1 MNYTTRIIVGEVAK
15 TLTNIVDRKR
25 GRFIEVLQAV
35 VESVP
40 VPEFPDVEINP
51 EFNFG
56 IVNFNKRE
64 ADKDDW

>member
-1 MNYTTRIIVGEVAK
+1 MNYTTHTIEGEGAK

-25 GRFIEVLQAV
+25 GRFVEVLQAV
-35 VESVP
+35 AESVP

-56 IVNFNKRE
+56 IWQNIRQQAE
-64 ADKDDW
+64 RGQG